1 MNTPHEDLSA
11 MLRVRQYLQEAQDW
25 AKEAD
30 ITPGP
35 AGSDSTDPT
44 APASVVPL
52 IDASANQADTVI
64 SSLRERLQTSE
75 AG

>member
-1 MNTPHEDLSA
+1 MNTPHEDLHA

-30 ITPGP
+30 IAPDLTD
-35 AGSDSTDPT
+35 SDAANPT

-52 IDASANQADTVI
+52 IDASADQADAVI
-64 SSLRERLQTSE
+64 SSLRGRLE
-75 AG
+75 ASGGE